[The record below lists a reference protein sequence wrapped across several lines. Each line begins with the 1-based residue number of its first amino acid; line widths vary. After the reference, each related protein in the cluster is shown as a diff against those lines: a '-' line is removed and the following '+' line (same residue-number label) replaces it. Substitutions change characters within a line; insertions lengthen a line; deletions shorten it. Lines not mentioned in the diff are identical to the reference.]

1 MMRKRLKTRV
11 SIWLLT
17 VKVKA
22 ESADEA
28 RAKARAIFFDQNINL
43 IDNMFKIE
51 IDEVSPG
58 IYMCDVVNFYF
69 VERLGFCDSIRNLIH
84 IISAMLKMSATPRII
99 EANFV

>member
-1 MMRKRLKTRV
+1 M
-11 SIWLLT
+11 LT

-28 RAKARAIFFDQNINL
+28 QAKARAIFFDQNINL

-51 IDEVSPG
+51 IDEVSAG
-58 IYMCDVVNFYF
+58 IYMCDIVNFYF
-69 VERLGFCDSIRNLIH
+69 VERLGFCDNIRNLIY
-84 IISAMLKMSATPRII
+84 IISAMFKISATPRII